1 MKLVALAPTRVCES
15 FQLQQPHTSCASLR
29 ITRFSTLTG
38 TDKKKLVSSALCAPL
53 PTTFTS
59 INCPGASP
67 APAGHR
73 TIRLPGRYLRASA
86 QLFCWAC
93 KVRTG
98 TVLCCSHRKPVAHAD
113 VPAYCYS
120 SPAQEGPK
128 GSSKQTKR
136 ASQPYSCSG
145 CLSPQ
150 TCNWGQLQGFTAWP
164 GSHPP
169 AHNTTGARGSLCF
182 SASRPGRGSGF
193 RLPFESSRAE
203 PQRAEGGA
211 LPVPSG
217 TFFLVRV
224 T

>member
-1 MKLVALAPTRVCES
+1 MRS
-15 FQLQQPHTSCASLR
+15 
-29 ITRFSTLTG
+29 
-38 TDKKKLVSSALCAPL
+38 L

-67 APAGHR
+67 APGGHR
-73 TIRLPGRYLRASA
+73 TIRLPGLQA
-86 QLFCWAC
+86 
-93 KVRTG
+93 TG
-98 TVLCCSHRKPVAHAD
+98 FQG
-113 VPAYCYS
+113 YS
-120 SPAQEGPK
+120 SPTQAGPK

-150 TCNWGQLQGFTAWP
+150 TCNWGQLQQFTAWP

-169 AHNTTGARGSLCF
+169 AHNTRGSLCF

-193 RLPFESSRAE
+193 RLSFESSRAE

-224 T
+224 A